1 MRLRRPVLHWM
12 DGAVL
17 MLVFG
22 ILYASLARYG
32 RIDCSN
38 APASMLRESL
48 SISGSDALG
57 NVFAYL
63 LLGAALAFAH
73 AQRRALASDDLS
85 RARRPNRA
93 ARELA
98 AAAWAIGGCM
108 LLSFSMEAVQTCL
121 SERLSSAWDLFY
133 NISGAA
139 LGWFGARAVQPA
151 WNLVERRP
159 TMRPAQVK
167 LLAVVLVAAL
177 GWLIEDT
184 APWVPR
190 LDAMLMRANLKA
202 TWIAFATGNLD
213 AWRLISHGGEWLA
226 LGLALS
232 LPRRDAWLPVVGL
245 SALAALAMGWRLMLP
260 GTMPLGPESLLTLPA
275 ALLMV
280 LVILRSSF
288 RTRAAMTLI
297 AAVVAVGAYQLKPG
311 SGLMMPFQW
320 RIYLLQGNPIAGM
333 QLAAFFGWFGMTV
346 VAAGKVLSGR
356 TLIWVVAASAI
367 TALLEWCQ
375 TMIPG
380 RTADLSPTFMALAGA
395 GLAAGM
401 LSATR
406 VAATPQD
413 NPATDTT
420 PAPDVSKTTRIAS

>member
-1 MRLRRPVLHWM
+1 MRLRRPVIHWM

-17 MLVFG
+17 MVVFG
-22 ILYASLARYG
+22 ILYASLSRYG

-38 APASMLRESL
+38 APESLLRESL
-48 SISGSDALG
+48 AVSGSDALG

-73 AQRRALASDDLS
+73 AQRRALANDD
-85 RARRPNRA
+85 AQRPDGA
-93 ARELA
+93 GRELA
-98 AAAWAIGGCM
+98 AAAWAISGCL

-121 SERLSSAWDLFY
+121 SERISSAWDLFY
-133 NISGAA
+133 NTTGAA
-139 LGWFGARAVQPA
+139 LGWFSARAMQPA
-151 WNLVERRP
+151 WNLVEQRP
-159 TMRPAQVK
+159 TMRPQQVK
-167 LLAVVLVAAL
+167 LLAVVLLAAL

-190 LDAMLMRANLKA
+190 LDAALMRANLKA
-202 TWIAFATGNLD
+202 TWIAFATGQLD
-213 AWRLISHGGEWLA
+213 VWRLIGHGGEWLA

-260 GTMPLGPESLLTLPA
+260 GTMPLGPESLLTLPG

-288 RTRAAMTLI
+288 RTRAALTLI
-297 AAVVAVGAYQLKPG
+297 AAIVAISAYQLKPG
-311 SGLMMPFQW
+311 FGLMMPFQW
-320 RIYLLQGNPIAGM
+320 RIHFLQGNPIAGM

-356 TLIWVVAASAI
+356 TLVWVVVACAI
-367 TALLEWCQ
+367 TALLEWSQ

-401 LSATR
+401 LSASR
-406 VAATPQD
+406 GVAAPKAH
-413 NPATDTT
+413 PPTDDT
-420 PAPDVSKTTRIAS
+420 PAPEVSRTTRIAS

>member
-1 MRLRRPVLHWM
+1 MSSRRPIIHWM

-17 MLVFG
+17 MLIFG

-38 APASMLRESL
+38 APESMLRESL

-73 AQRRALASDDLS
+73 AQRLALAHDNPQ
-85 RARRPNRA
+85 RAQRPNNA

-98 AAAWAIGGCM
+98 SAAWAIGACM
-108 LLSFSMEAVQTCL
+108 LLSLSMEAVQTCL

-133 NISGAA
+133 NTSGAA

-151 WNLVERRP
+151 WNLVEQRP
-159 TMRPAQVK
+159 TMRPQQVK

-202 TWIAFATGNLD
+202 TWIAFATGRLD
-213 AWRLISHGGEWLA
+213 AWRLIGHGGEWLA

-275 ALLMV
+275 ALLV
-280 LVILRSSF
+280 VVVILRSSF
-288 RTRAAMTLI
+288 RTRAALTLI
-297 AAVVAVGAYQLKPG
+297 AAIVAVSAYQLKPG
-311 SGLMMPFQW
+311 LGLTMPFQW
-320 RIYLLQGNPIAGM
+320 RIQLLQGNPIAGM

-356 TLIWVVAASAI
+356 TLVWVIAASAI

-380 RTADLSPTFMALAGA
+380 RTADLSPTFMTLAGA

-401 LSATR
+401 LSASR
-406 VAATPQD
+406 VVAGPK
-413 NPATDTT
+413 DTLAIDDK
-420 PAPDVSKTTRIAS
+420 PAPDIPRATRIAS

>member
-1 MRLRRPVLHWM
+1 MMLRRPLIHWM

-38 APASMLRESL
+38 APASLLRESL
-48 SISGSDALG
+48 AVSGSDALA

-73 AQRRALASDDLS
+73 AQRRGLAIDADQRSPGADG
-85 RARRPNRA
+85 AG
-93 ARELA
+93 RELA
-98 AAAWAIGGCM
+98 AAAWAIGGCL

-121 SERLSSAWDLFY
+121 SERLSSVWDLFY
-133 NISGAA
+133 NTTGAA

-151 WNLVERRP
+151 WNLVEQRP
-159 TMRPAQVK
+159 TMRPQQVK

-190 LDAMLMRANLKA
+190 LDAMLMRTNLKA
-202 TWIAFATGNLD
+202 TWIAFATGHLN
-213 AWRLISHGGEWLA
+213 AWRLIGHGGEWLA

-232 LPRRDAWLPVVGL
+232 LPRRDAWLPVIGL

-288 RTRAAMTLI
+288 RTRAALTLI
-297 AAVVAVGAYQLKPG
+297 AAVVAVSAYQLKPG
-311 SGLMMPFQW
+311 IGLMMPFQW
-320 RIYLLQGNPIAGM
+320 RIHFLQGNPIAGM

-356 TLIWVVAASAI
+356 TLVWVVTAGAI
-367 TALLEWCQ
+367 TGLLEWCQ

-380 RTADLSPTFMALAGA
+380 RTPDLSPTFMALAGA

-401 LSATR
+401 LSTSR
-406 VAATPQD
+406 VVAAPKD
-413 NPATDTT
+413 GSATDAST
-420 PAPDVSKTTRIAS
+420 PTRLAS

>member
-1 MRLRRPVLHWM
+1 MSARRPVIHWM

-32 RIDCSN
+32 RINCSN
-38 APASMLRESL
+38 APASLLRESL
-48 SISGSDALG
+48 AISGSDALG
-57 NVFAYL
+57 NVIAYL
-63 LLGAALAFAH
+63 MLGAALAFAQ
-73 AQRRALASDDLS
+73 AQRRALTKDD
-85 RARRPNRA
+85 AQRPDGA
-93 ARELA
+93 GRELA
-98 AAAWAIGGCM
+98 AAAWAIGACV

-121 SERLSSAWDLFY
+121 SERLSSVWDLFY
-133 NISGAA
+133 NTTGAA

-151 WNLVERRP
+151 WRLVERRP
-159 TMRPAQVK
+159 TMRPQQVK

-202 TWIAFATGNLD
+202 TWIAFATGHLD
-213 AWRLISHGGEWLA
+213 VWRLIGHGSEWLA

-232 LPRRDAWLPVVGL
+232 LPRRDARLPVIGL
-245 SALAALAMGWRLMLP
+245 SALAALAMAWRLMLP
-260 GTMPLGPESLLTLPA
+260 GTMPLGPESLLTLPG

-288 RTRAAMTLI
+288 RTRAALTLV
-297 AAVVAVGAYQLKPG
+297 AAIVAVSAYQLRPG
-311 SGLMMPFQW
+311 IGLLMPFQW
-320 RIYLLQGNPIAGM
+320 RIHFLQGNPIAGM

-346 VAAGKVLSGR
+346 VAAGKVLNGR
-356 TLIWVVAASAI
+356 TLIWVVAACAI

-375 TMIPG
+375 TLIPG
-380 RTADLSPTFMALAGA
+380 RTADLSPTFMVLAGA

-401 LSATR
+401 LSTSR
-406 VAATPQD
+406 VVAAPKD
-413 NPATDTT
+413 GSATDGST
-420 PAPDVSKTTRIAS
+420 PTRLAS

>member
-1 MRLRRPVLHWM
+1 MTARRPVIHWM

-32 RIDCSN
+32 RINCSN
-38 APASMLRESL
+38 APASLLRESL
-48 SISGSDALG
+48 AISGSDALG
-57 NVFAYL
+57 NVVAYL
-63 LLGAALAFAH
+63 MLGAALAFAH
-73 AQRRALASDDLS
+73 AQRRSLTKGDAQ
-85 RARRPNRA
+85 RPDGA
-93 ARELA
+93 GREFA
-98 AAAWAIGGCM
+98 AAAWAIGACV

-133 NISGAA
+133 NTTGAA

-151 WNLVERRP
+151 WSLVERRP
-159 TMRPAQVK
+159 TMRPQQVK

-202 TWIAFATGNLD
+202 TWIAFATGHLD
-213 AWRLISHGGEWLA
+213 VWRLIGHGSEWLA

-232 LPRRDAWLPVVGL
+232 LPRRDAWLPVIGL
-245 SALAALAMGWRLMLP
+245 SALAALAMAWRLMLP
-260 GTMPLGPESLLTLPA
+260 GTMPLGPESLLTLPG

-288 RTRAAMTLI
+288 RTRAALTLV
-297 AAVVAVGAYQLKPG
+297 AAILAVSAYQLRPG
-311 SGLMMPFQW
+311 IGLLMPFQW
-320 RIYLLQGNPIAGM
+320 RIHFLQGNPIAGM

-346 VAAGKVLSGR
+346 VAAGKVLNGR
-356 TLIWVVAASAI
+356 TLIWVVAACAI

-375 TMIPG
+375 TLIPG
-380 RTADLSPTFMALAGA
+380 RTADLSPTFIVLAGA

-401 LSATR
+401 LSTSR
-406 VAATPQD
+406 VVAAPKD
-413 NPATDTT
+413 GSATD
-420 PAPDVSKTTRIAS
+420 A

>member
-1 MRLRRPVLHWM
+1 MSSRRPIIHWM

-17 MLVFG
+17 MLIFG

-32 RIDCSN
+32 NINCSN
-38 APASMLRESL
+38 APESMLRESL

-73 AQRRALASDDLS
+73 AQRLALTHDDPRRAQ
-85 RARRPNRA
+85 RPNGA

-98 AAAWAIGGCM
+98 TAAWAIGACM
-108 LLSFSMEAVQTCL
+108 LLSFSMEAAQTCL

-133 NISGAA
+133 NTSGAA
-139 LGWFGARAVQPA
+139 LGWFGAGALLPVWKLIEKRAF
-151 WNLVERRP
+151 
-159 TMRPAQVK
+159 MRPQQVK

-184 APWVPR
+184 APWIPR
-190 LDAMLMRANLKA
+190 LDAALMRANLKA
-202 TWIAFATGNLD
+202 TWVAFATGHLD
-213 AWRLISHGGEWLA
+213 AWRLIGHGGEWLA

-232 LPRRDAWLPVVGL
+232 LPRRDAWLPIMGL
-245 SALAALAMGWRLMLP
+245 SVLAAMAMGWRLMLP
-260 GTMPLGPESLLTLPA
+260 GTMPLGPESLLTLPG
-275 ALLMV
+275 ALLVV
-280 LVILRSSF
+280 LVLLRSSF
-288 RTRAAMTLI
+288 RTRAALTLI
-297 AAVVAVGAYQLKPG
+297 AAIVAVSAYQLKPG
-311 SGLMMPFQW
+311 FGLMMPFQW
-320 RIYLLQGNPIAGM
+320 RIQLLQGNPIAGM

-356 TLIWVVAASAI
+356 TLLWVTAASAI

-380 RTADLSPTFMALAGA
+380 RTADLSPTFMTLAGA

-401 LSATR
+401 LSASR
-406 VAATPQD
+406 IVAAPKD
-413 NPATDTT
+413 NAAIEDK
-420 PAPDVSKTTRIAS
+420 PAPDISRATRIAS

>member
-1 MRLRRPVLHWM
+1 MRPRRPVIHWM

-17 MLVFG
+17 MLIFG

-38 APASMLRESL
+38 APASLLRESL

-73 AQRRALASDDLS
+73 AQRRSHAKDDVDQNG
-85 RARRPNRA
+85 AG
-93 ARELA
+93 RELA
-98 AAAWAIGGCM
+98 TASWAIGACM
-108 LLSFSMEAVQTCL
+108 LLSFSMEAAQTCL

-133 NISGAA
+133 NTSGAA
-139 LGWFGARAVQPA
+139 LGWFGAGALSPV
-151 WNLVERRP
+151 WNLIEKRAY
-159 TMRPAQVK
+159 MRPQQVK
-167 LLAVVLVAAL
+167 MLAVVLVAAL

-184 APWVPR
+184 APWLPR
-190 LDAMLMRANLKA
+190 LDATLMRANFTA
-202 TWIAFATGNLD
+202 TWIAFASGHLD
-213 AWRLISHGGEWLA
+213 AWRLIGHGGEWLA

-232 LPRRDAWLPVVGL
+232 LPRRDAWLPIMGL
-245 SALAALAMGWRLMLP
+245 SVLAALAMAWRLMLP

-275 ALLMV
+275 ALLLV
-280 LVILRSSF
+280 LVLLRSSF
-288 RTRAAMTLI
+288 RTRAALTLI
-297 AAVVAVGAYQLKPG
+297 AAIVAVSAYQLKPG

-320 RIYLLQGNPIAGM
+320 RIHLLQGNPIAGM

-346 VAAGKVLSGR
+346 VAAGKVLNGR
-356 TLIWVVAASAI
+356 TLIWVVAACAI

-401 LSATR
+401 LSTTR
-406 VAATPQD
+406 VVAAPKD
-413 NPATDTT
+413 GSATDAST
-420 PAPDVSKTTRIAS
+420 PTRLAS